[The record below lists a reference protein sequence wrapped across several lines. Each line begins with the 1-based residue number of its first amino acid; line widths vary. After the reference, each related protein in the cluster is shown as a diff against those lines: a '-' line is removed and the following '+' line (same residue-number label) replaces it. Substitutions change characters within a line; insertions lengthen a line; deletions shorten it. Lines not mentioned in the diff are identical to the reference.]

1 MASHETEALLE
12 RAPETCRIGA
22 MKVEL
27 LCLTPEPERIIE
39 IAART
44 CYQSGD
50 RMMPEKIGQLLPKLI
65 AMGHESP
72 FEHASATF
80 QLSDVSRA
88 MTHQLVRHRLM
99 SVSQK
104 SQRYVSEG
112 SFAWVVPPSI
122 PAGQVPEF
130 NEDMETIRKMYAKWK
145 ARGLKNEDARF
156 VLPNACTT
164 EVVVSANFR
173 EWRHIFKVRCHPR
186 AQWEIREVCSV
197 MLRRLNELAPNVFAD
212 IMAECGLTGPQERSS
227 PQQSQAPED
236 HDQ

>member
-1 MASHETEALLE
+1 
-12 RAPETCRIGA
+12 

-27 LCLTPEPERIIE
+27 ISITDDPERVIE

-50 RMMPEKIGQLLPKLI
+50 RMVPEKIGQLLPKLI

-72 FEHASATF
+72 FEHAYATF
-80 QLSDVSRA
+80 QLEDVSRA

-99 SVSQK
+99 AVSQK
-104 SQRYVSEG
+104 SQRYVGEG
-112 SFAWVVPPSI
+112 NFAWVVPPSV
-122 PAGQVPEF
+122 PAEQVEEF
-130 NEDMETIRKMYAKWK
+130 NQDMGTIRDMYAKWK

-164 EVVVSANFR
+164 ELVVSANFR

-186 AQWEIREVCSV
+186 AQWEIREVCLN
-197 MLRRLNELAPNVFAD
+197 MLGKLHERAPNVFSD
-212 IMAECGLTGPQERSS
+212 IMAEVEPKGT
-227 PQQSQAPED
+227 
-236 HDQ
+236 